1 MGKVIG
7 IDLGTTNSCVAV
19 MEGGQPVVI
28 PNPEGMRTTP
38 SIVGFSKTGERLVG
52 LVAKRQAITN
62 PENTVFAI
70 KRLIGR
76 RFDDPEVQ
84 KAMKISPFKIIKGDN
99 GDYYG
104 YVKSSDAGNCAN
116 GRKVKVFKQLGSVQD
131 PKSDLKIGTDSA
143 EPNGDRYMWS
153 IGNSGYK
160 HGHFY
165 AKVGKTSVCKGDTS
179 KTIDR

>member
-1 MGKVIG
+1 MFK
-7 IDLGTTNSCVAV
+7 S
-19 MEGGQPVVI
+19 P
-28 PNPEGMRTTP
+28 
-38 SIVGFSKTGERLVG
+38 RLRRP
-52 LVAKRQAITN
+52 LVALAVAATALTAMVPAAQAG
-62 PENTVFAI
+62 
-70 KRLIGR
+70 GR
-76 RFDDPEVQ
+76 SP
-84 KAMKISPFKIIKGDN
+84 KAVTKAETKVNIKGDN

-131 PKSDLKIGTDSA
+131 PKSDLKIGTDTA

>member
-1 MGKVIG
+1 MFNSTKVRTAIAALAISITAFGGIASAQAAGKSDTKV
-7 IDLGTTNSCVAV
+7 N
-19 MEGGQPVVI
+19 
-28 PNPEGMRTTP
+28 
-38 SIVGFSKTGERLVG
+38 
-52 LVAKRQAITN
+52 
-62 PENTVFAI
+62 
-70 KRLIGR
+70 
-76 RFDDPEVQ
+76 
-84 KAMKISPFKIIKGDN
+84 IKGDN

-131 PKSDLKIGTDSA
+131 PKSDLKIGTDTA

>member
-1 MGKVIG
+1 MFNSTKV
-7 IDLGTTNSCVAV
+7 
-19 MEGGQPVVI
+19 
-28 PNPEGMRTTP
+28 RTA
-38 SIVGFSKTGERLVG
+38 
-52 LVAKRQAITN
+52 LVALAVSVTALGGVASAQA
-62 PENTVFAI
+62 
-70 KRLIGR
+70 GG
-76 RFDDPEVQ
+76 
-84 KAMKISPFKIIKGDN
+84 KADTKVNIKGDN

-104 YVKSSDAGNCAN
+104 YVKSSDAGNCAS

-131 PKSDLKIGTDSA
+131 PKSDLKIGTDTA
-143 EPNGDRYMWS
+143 EPNGDKYMWS

>member
-1 MGKVIG
+1 MFDSTKVRTA
-7 IDLGTTNSCVAV
+7 LVALAV
-19 MEGGQPVVI
+19 MVTAFTAVASAEAGHRGPGG
-28 PNPEGMRTTP
+28 
-38 SIVGFSKTGERLVG
+38 
-52 LVAKRQAITN
+52 
-62 PENTVFAI
+62 
-70 KRLIGR
+70 
-76 RFDDPEVQ
+76 
-84 KAMKISPFKIIKGDN
+84 KAATKAETKVNIKGDN

-131 PKSDLKIGTDSA
+131 PKSDLKIGTDTA

-165 AKVGKTSVCKGDTS
+165 AKVGKTSVCRGDTS

>member
-1 MGKVIG
+1 VWLDPHRGWLFAGVSGDEHGRASSNHPQEHHMFNSTKVRTALAALAVTVTAFTAVASAEAGHRGPGGKA
-7 IDLGTTNSCVAV
+7 LAKAETTVN
-19 MEGGQPVVI
+19 
-28 PNPEGMRTTP
+28 
-38 SIVGFSKTGERLVG
+38 
-52 LVAKRQAITN
+52 
-62 PENTVFAI
+62 
-70 KRLIGR
+70 
-76 RFDDPEVQ
+76 
-84 KAMKISPFKIIKGDN
+84 IKGED

-104 YVKSSDAGNCAN
+104 YVKSSDADNCAN

-131 PKSDLKIGTDSA
+131 PKNDLKIGSDYA
-143 EPNGDRYMWS
+143 QPNGDKYMWS

>member
-1 MGKVIG
+1 MFK
-7 IDLGTTNSCVAV
+7 S
-19 MEGGQPVVI
+19 P
-28 PNPEGMRTTP
+28 
-38 SIVGFSKTGERLVG
+38 RLRRP
-52 LVAKRQAITN
+52 LVALAVAATALTAMVPAAQAGGRIPKAATKA
-62 PENTVFAI
+62 ETTVN
-70 KRLIGR
+70 
-76 RFDDPEVQ
+76 
-84 KAMKISPFKIIKGDN
+84 IKGDN

-131 PKSDLKIGTDSA
+131 PKSDLKIGTDTA